1 MLQFLIDVIGELRK
15 RLDIELGRILFL
27 LIYLIRTLI
36 STKLQLLTLGSPRCL
51 EWLFSLRFEYRR
63 LAIPAMSLIHEIRI
77 REVHLDRRLLL
88 LIGNDNLG
96 VRAKRGRTDD
106 ESI

>member
-36 STKLQLLTLGSPRCL
+36 STKLQLLT
-51 EWLFSLRFEYRR
+51 
-63 LAIPAMSLIHEIRI
+63 
-77 REVHLDRRLLL
+77 
-88 LIGNDNLG
+88 
-96 VRAKRGRTDD
+96 
-106 ESI
+106 